1 MMKSLIAESTVESS
15 SSTTPLSADRIVLT
29 GFMGAGK
36 STVGRLLA
44 AELGWQ
50 FVDVDAE
57 VEERYGSSIAQIF
70 AEAGE
75 AEFRRRE
82 SAAIAR
88 ALGRGQVVIALGG
101 GAPEALTNRLLL
113 EQTAR
118 TAVVFLDAPFGVL
131 FDRCVL
137 QEGAAIRP
145 LLMNAEAA
153 AERFRQRAPIY
164 RRCAKHHVDTADQ
177 HPRQTVA
184 ALMRLLCGSSVNS

>member
-1 MMKSLIAESTVESS
+1 MTTMLAEP
-15 SSTTPLSADRIVLT
+15 TTANRTRTTTLSADRIVLT

-57 VEERYGSSIAQIF
+57 VEARYGCTVAEMF

-88 ALGRGQVVIALGG
+88 ALGRGNVVIALGG
-101 GAPEALTNRLLL
+101 GAPETLTNRLLL

-118 TAVVFLDAPFGVL
+118 TAVVFLDAPFEVL

-137 QEGAAIRP
+137 QEGAAVRP
-145 LLMNAEAA
+145 LLMDAEGAA
-153 AERFRQRAPIY
+153 ARFRQRAPMY
-164 RRCAKHHVDTADQ
+164 RRCAQHHIPTADQ
-177 HPRQTVA
+177 HPQETVA
-184 ALMRLLCGSSVNS
+184 AVLDLLRE